1 MQYHQGMFCHML
13 WSWSTNFRHVYAFLE
28 YVCFLLQQLYVAL
41 AFLPSIYEVRISS
54 ITSGPVLWRK
64 FVCHCRSLCIHLAS
78 FLTFFLSPEFV
89 PSIRECL
96 EISLMSVGLQP
107 FYDDI
112 AVHCLRRSEVKR
124 LPLKK
129 KKFGWFLLALSAL
142 SDDNSV
148 SIPQPA
154 SIGSE

>member
-1 MQYHQGMFCHML
+1 
-13 WSWSTNFRHVYAFLE
+13 
-28 YVCFLLQQLYVAL
+28 
-41 AFLPSIYEVRISS
+41 
-54 ITSGPVLWRK
+54 
-64 FVCHCRSLCIHLAS
+64 
-78 FLTFFLSPEFV
+78 
-89 PSIRECL
+89 
-96 EISLMSVGLQP
+96 MSVGLQP